1 MIQQEKFRYKIL
13 DSSPV
18 WGLTSTRTWGHIA
31 PMFNRWI
38 RPYLQ
43 FNRQERWG
51 AVLLIMA
58 LFGLYAIASLF
69 PKSKGFP
76 APPAQA
82 EQDSPRGGI
91 GQNTGLSPNRTGHRL
106 APFDPNRLNEADWV
120 DLGIPPRTA
129 RTIRK
134 YLDKGGRFKQPEDLG
149 KIWGLK
155 PSDLDR
161 LLPYVQIHS
170 ENNDRGYMPHADRNN
185 DLRSVPKVP
194 NWVSIDI
201 NRSDSAAW
209 ESLPGIGPV
218 FARRIVR
225 YRDRLGGF
233 VHAEQIAET
242 YQLPDSVF
250 ERIRPFLKSVD
261 TNPVRTLSLNTISID
276 SLGRHPYCNFSM
288 ARILIRYREQ
298 HGPFRSLEDLLD
310 IQRVDSAWWLRIR
323 PYLRLE

>member
-1 MIQQEKFRYKIL
+1 MIQQEKFDYKIL

-18 WGLTSTRTWGHIA
+18 WGLTSTSTWGHLA
-31 PMFNRWI
+31 HMFNRWI

-51 AVLLIMA
+51 AALLIMA
-58 LFGLYAIASLF
+58 LFGLYAVASFF
-69 PKSKGFP
+69 PKNQGFP
-76 APPAQA
+76 APPTRMEPARIR
-82 EQDSPRGGI
+82 EI
-91 GQNTGLSPNRTGHRL
+91 GQTPGGLPNQSGDRL
-106 APFDPNRLNEADWV
+106 APFDPNQLNEAGWV

-129 RTIRK
+129 RTIRN
-134 YLDKGGRFKQPEDLG
+134 YLEKGGRFNRPEDLG

-155 PSDLDR
+155 DSDLDR
-161 LLPYVQIHS
+161 LLPYMEIHS
-170 ENNDRGYMPHADRNN
+170 ANDQRGYKPAGDRPKET
-185 DLRSVPKVP
+185 RSAPKTP
-194 NWVSIDI
+194 NRGSIDI

-250 ERIRPFLKSVD
+250 ERIRPFLKSAD